1 MAVMTDGVSFDDVQ
15 LASDYARSFGITMI
29 AISVG
34 TNTDDAQ
41 LLQIA

>member
-1 MAVMTDGVSFDDVQ
+1 MAVMTDGNSFDDVKF
-15 LASDYARSFGITMI
+15 ASDYARSFGITMI

-34 TNTDDAQ
+34 ANTNDTQ